1 MIHLRLARRRHTGT
15 GTAFRLFTM
24 ATPGSLDFG
33 EHGSGLTGATH
44 PKDGG
49 KEKDGPKTGG
59 NMCKREGNER
69 LPAHLKNKGR
79 CNAMRFIAVAI
90 GPTSERCTK
99 MGDAAAPNTPNNKT
113 GKAQRSAK
121 CRTKAGPSYRGASCL
136 HCFEERWSWKQRC
149 SYVTMI

>member
-1 MIHLRLARRRHTGT
+1 
-15 GTAFRLFTM
+15 
-24 ATPGSLDFG
+24 
-33 EHGSGLTGATH
+33 
-44 PKDGG
+44 
-49 KEKDGPKTGG
+49 
-59 NMCKREGNER
+59 
-69 LPAHLKNKGR
+69 
-79 CNAMRFIAVAI
+79 VAI

-136 HCFEERWSWKQRC
+136 HCFEVRWSWKQRC